1 MTDSYCTDNDQ
12 SGNAP
17 FNDTDE
23 PRKQQSIIGFS
34 LAEVGIDTRAI
45 DAYRQGVEITTLRHR
60 FVGMQPKIGSG
71 DECHFTDVTTYGQP
85 ANFVKD
91 QGDVKFIDKENFTTV
106 GFMESPDSFY
116 PIVLNGGPQDLFEG
130 QMEPLT
136 IPFRSNT
143 TTDLSSYTTRGF
155 HGNLGGGNES
165 VFPGKGN
172 TRIEQTIDY
181 ETIGFA
187 PFLEEGEIYFGSN
200 LMANVADLTN
210 DPYMLYQLSASFSGS
225 GTTSYFNDSIGNGPI
240 MRGSSLEW
248 QDGPFPT
255 TVDNP
260 DALYFDSAA
269 NGFLRSNV
277 SGASTSLAVRI
288 TGSMTCEVVFYLP
301 ASNTGVKYLVGG
313 GSTAGTNYFT
323 LGMNTTTNNIIYQHS
338 PIASQLFA
346 YTTEMNTDGWNHVA
360 FTRYDSTPGNQR
372 ISVYLNGTL
381 LDTTADF
388 AIPSSTAAG
397 EFYIGTAFAS
407 NLSDYEGR
415 ISYVKITKSVLSQDQ
430 LAREAMRLN
439 SPLVNVDGAIK
450 IDGYVVYPQTA
461 LDMFNDTTDEQLVE
475 RLQTTDS
482 DMISALKDL
491 DYDLSED
498 IRGTFGKRSASAGSS
513 VYGPNMASYGTDS
526 IAFSN
531 MLRGS

>member
-12 SGNAP
+12 SGNVP

-34 LAEVGIDTRAI
+34 LAEGGMDTRAI
-45 DAYRQGVEITTLRHR
+45 DPYRQGVEIRTLRHR

-71 DECHFTDVTTYGQP
+71 DECHFTDTTTYGQP

-91 QGDVKFIDKENFTTV
+91 QGDVKFVDKETFDTV
-106 GFMESPDSFY
+106 GFMESPESFY

-155 HGNLGGGNES
+155 HGNIGDGNES
-165 VFPGKGN
+165 VYPTKGN
-172 TRIEQTIDY
+172 TRIEQFVDY
-181 ETIGFA
+181 EPISFG
-187 PFLEEGEIYFGSN
+187 PFLEEGEFYFGSK

-210 DPYMLYQLSASFSGS
+210 DPFMLYQLSASFSGS
-225 GTTSYFNDSIGNGPI
+225 GVISYFNDSIGNGPI
-240 MRGSSLEW
+240 MRGSSLVW

-260 DALYFDSAA
+260 DALYFNTSLNQFLSA
-269 NGFLRSNV
+269 NV
-277 SGASTSLAVRI
+277 SGPATSLAASI
-288 TGSMTCEVVFYLP
+288 TGSMTCEVVFYEP
-301 ASNTGVKYLVGG
+301 VMPTVVRYLVD
-313 GSTAGTNYFT
+313 ADYFT
-323 LGMNTTTNNIIYQHS
+323 LGINHNTNNVIYQHNV
-338 PIASQLFA
+338 IAAQNFP
-346 YTTEMNTDGWNHVA
+346 YTTELNLGGWNHLA
-360 FTRYDSTPGNQR
+360 FVRYDSTPGNHKV
-372 ISVYLNGTL
+372 SVFLNGNL
-381 LDTTADF
+381 LGTTGDLAVQTF
-388 AIPSSTAAG
+388 GTTG
-397 EFYIGTAFAS
+397 EFYIGTNDNS
-407 NLSDYEGR
+407 TLSEFDGR
-415 ISYVKITKSVLSQDQ
+415 ISYVKITKSVLSADQ

-439 SPLVNVDGAIK
+439 NPLVNVDGAIK
-450 IDGYVVYPQTA
+450 IDGYVSYPQT
-461 LDMFNDTTDEQLVE
+461 LLQVFNDTRDEQIAE
-475 RLQTTDS
+475 QLQTTDA
-482 DMISALKDL
+482 DMLSALQDL

>member
-34 LAEVGIDTRAI
+34 LAEGGMDTRAI
-45 DAYRQGVEITTLRHR
+45 DQYRQGVEVQTLRHR

-91 QGDVKFIDKENFTTV
+91 QGDVKFVDKETFDTV
-106 GFMESPDSFY
+106 GYMESPEAFF
-116 PIVLNGGPQDLFEG
+116 PIMLNGGPQDIFEG

-143 TTDLSSYTTRGF
+143 TTELSSYTTRGF
-155 HGNLGGGNES
+155 HGNIGDGNES
-165 VFPGKGN
+165 VFAGKGN
-172 TRIEQTIDY
+172 TRIEQAIDY
-181 ETIGFA
+181 ESIGFS
-187 PFLEEGEIYFGSN
+187 PFLEEGDIYFGSK

-210 DPYMLYQLSASFSGS
+210 DPFMLYQLSASFSGS
-225 GTTSYFNDSIGNGPI
+225 GVISYFNDSIGNGPI

-248 QDGPFPT
+248 QGGPFPT

-260 DALYFDSAA
+260 NALDFTTPT
-269 NGFLRSNV
+269 NTFLRANV
-277 SGASTSLAVRI
+277 SGPNTSVAASI
-288 TGSMTCEVVFYLP
+288 TGSMTCEVVFFQP
-301 ASNTGVKYLVGG
+301 AVPTIARYLVD
-313 GSTAGTNYFT
+313 ADYFT
-323 LGMNTTTNNIIYQHS
+323 IGINNNTNNLIYQHNVIS
-338 PIASQLFA
+338 AQNFPF
-346 YTTEMNTDGWNHVA
+346 TTEMNTGGWNHIA
-360 FTRYDSTPGNQR
+360 FTRYDSTPGNQK
-372 ISVYLNGTL
+372 ISMYLNGTL
-381 LDTTADF
+381 MGTTADL
-388 AIPSSTAAG
+388 AIQTYGSVG
-397 EFYIGTAFAS
+397 EFFIGTNDGS
-407 NLSDYEGR
+407 SLSDFEGL
-415 ISYVKITKSVLSQDQ
+415 ISYVKITKSALTQEQ
-430 LAREAMRLN
+430 IIREADRLN
-439 SPLVNVDGAIK
+439 RPLVNVDGAIK
-450 IDGYVVYPQTA
+450 IDGYVSYPQTA
-461 LDMFNDTTDEQLVE
+461 LQVFNDTTDEQLVE

-482 DMISALKDL
+482 DMLSALKDL